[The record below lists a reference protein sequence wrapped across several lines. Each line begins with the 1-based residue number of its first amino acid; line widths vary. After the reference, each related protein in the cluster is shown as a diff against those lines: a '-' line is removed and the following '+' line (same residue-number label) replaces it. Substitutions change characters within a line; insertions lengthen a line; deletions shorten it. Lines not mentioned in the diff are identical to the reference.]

1 MFIAYVVVGVLAA
14 VANAFSATLD
24 FVRYKQ
30 VSINMAKAGVP
41 ESWMT
46 VLGIL
51 KAALPSSTIGGPV
64 VIHAWYSLS
73 LNLRASVL
81 ASRRFTNHD
90 ESQLSQHILSVLGK
104 RRCGNHHSAG
114 QLVGNF
120 GEERPKETSPGGRT
134 Y

>member
-64 VIHAWYSLS
+64 VIHV
-73 LNLRASVL
+73 RGIV
-81 ASRRFTNHD
+81 
-90 ESQLSQHILSVLGK
+90 
-104 RRCGNHHSAG
+104 
-114 QLVGNF
+114 
-120 GEERPKETSPGGRT
+120 
-134 Y
+134 